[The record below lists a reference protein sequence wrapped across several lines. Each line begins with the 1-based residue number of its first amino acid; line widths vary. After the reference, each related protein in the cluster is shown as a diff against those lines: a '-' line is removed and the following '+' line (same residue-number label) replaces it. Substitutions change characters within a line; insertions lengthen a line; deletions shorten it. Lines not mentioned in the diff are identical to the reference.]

1 MKNRAAIVL
10 LFVVVAVNAEEKK
23 ELVLSLHD
31 RVIATYNFLPR
42 NLDSNARDAKSKELD
57 AFWEYVQARGPQ
69 GLEEL
74 RRELRRSDLP
84 VFFNYDGAKLLLSLS
99 KAREDQSLALVAIG
113 RADLRDIQ
121 WTDYFYTV
129 HSMAVDGLDTTD
141 AALKILG
148 VQFRVVVPQ
157 HALTLGQ
164 DFCLLYLLLPT
175 DELFYLDKL
184 ERRLFQEKDVTAIK
198 SVLLVLGY
206 TVTRKG
212 DDAIKRFSEDASKAE
227 DARAYARNIMDDT
240 KSVAKAAL
248 VGRSTGSFDSLKAER
263 RKLLARVSD
272 EALLELEQLQVELRH
287 Q

>member
-1 MKNRAAIVL
+1 MKNRAAIAL
-10 LFVVVAVNAEEKK
+10 LFVVVAVNAEEGK

-99 KAREDQSLALVAIG
+99 KAREDRSLALVAIG

-240 KSVAKAAL
+240 KSVAKAPL
-248 VGRSTGSFDSLKAER
+248 VGRSTSSFDSLKAER